1 MTSIQQLNIKD
12 EIVNINMTINSG
24 MIDSAAKM
32 RLINKLNKLLLQLN
46 KQRCVMNGVISSR
59 HLLTHAVVIISEFGV
74 VIYIKCVHAV
84 ITHKRTTFL
93 SIVMQ
98 QVGYV
103 IE

>member
-1 MTSIQQLNIKD
+1 
-12 EIVNINMTINSG
+12 
-24 MIDSAAKM
+24 
-32 RLINKLNKLLLQLN
+32 
-46 KQRCVMNGVISSR
+46 MNGVISSR

-98 QVGYV
+98 
-103 IE
+103 

>member
-46 KQRCVMNGVISSR
+46 K
-59 HLLTHAVVIISEFGV
+59 
-74 VIYIKCVHAV
+74 
-84 ITHKRTTFL
+84 
-93 SIVMQ
+93 
-98 QVGYV
+98 
-103 IE
+103 